1 MTKKLIE
8 QYAHTV
14 ILLAVASAVVFT
26 YASCAKSEEQKNIT
40 LQYWT
45 HEDPARNKLEK
56 RLIAEFESQHPEIKI
71 VRTTHSSDKLIEL
84 IQTAF
89 AARNGPDI
97 FTQPIENGY
106 AYIAND
112 RVSPMNPQAAG
123 YKDLQAV
130 YDAYDLNI
138 LDTVSKDGNI
148 YALPLEVV
156 NWCIYINKRIFRDA
170 GLDPEKDYPKTWED
184 MMRVSERIALRDGD
198 IITRRG
204 FDFRYPFYLVALVP
218 MVEQLGGKLIS
229 DDGKTAIIG
238 DEAWLHVLTFMQQ
251 WGPSGK
257 NLGSPTYK
265 SARKIF
271 DNDSNEIAMTHSGLY
286 QQARIKADNPEFYAS
301 KDWMVIPF
309 PVFEDAVNN
318 IASCYY
324 GQMLMVNGD
333 IDSAKQEAA
342 WKFLGFLLRHEK
354 EYLLEGGSL
363 MQPTKALMSSQTLKD
378 MPYSDVFI
386 NDMHRSHMVYYG
398 ANSAELQT
406 AIRSA
411 IESVMLSGV
420 SPMEA
425 LATLRTTAQE
435 ILDEANK

>member
-1 MTKKLIE
+1 M
-8 QYAHTV
+8 V
-14 ILLAVASAVVFT
+14 VLAVISAAGLYFT
-26 YASCAKSEEQKNIT
+26 SCTKAAEKKTIT
-40 LQYWT
+40 LNYWT
-45 HEDPARNKLEK
+45 HEDPTRNKLEE
-56 RLIAEFESQHPEIKI
+56 RLITEFEAQNPDIKI

-89 AARNGPDI
+89 AANSGPDI

-106 AYIAND
+106 AYIANN
-112 RVSPMNPQAAG
+112 RVAPMNPQAAG

-130 YDAYDLNI
+130 YDAYDLDI
-138 LDTVSKDGNI
+138 LDSVSKDGNI

-184 MMRVSERIALRDGD
+184 MMHVSERIVLRDGD

-204 FDFRYPFYLVALVP
+204 FDFRYPFYLVAVVP

-238 DEAWLHVLTFMQQ
+238 DAAWRQLLTFMQQ

-265 SARKIF
+265 NARKIF
-271 DNDSNEIAMTHSGLY
+271 DNDNNEIAMTHSGLY
-286 QQARIKADNPEFYAS
+286 QEARIKADNPEFYNS
-301 KDWMVIPF
+301 NDWMVIPF
-309 PVFEDAVNN
+309 PVFEHALNN
-318 IASCYY
+318 VASCYY
-324 GQMLMVNGD
+324 GQFLMVNGD
-333 IDSAKQEAA
+333 IEAANQEAA
-342 WKFLGFLLRHEK
+342 WKFLGFLLSHEQ
-354 EYLLEGGSL
+354 EYLTEGGSL
-363 MQPTKALMSSQTLKD
+363 MQPTKTLLESETLKN

-398 ANSAELQT
+398 ANSAELQM

-411 IESVMLSGV
+411 VESVMLAGV
-420 SPMEA
+420 SPEKA
-425 LATLRTTAQE
+425 LATLKATAQE
-435 ILDEANK
+435 ILDEENQ